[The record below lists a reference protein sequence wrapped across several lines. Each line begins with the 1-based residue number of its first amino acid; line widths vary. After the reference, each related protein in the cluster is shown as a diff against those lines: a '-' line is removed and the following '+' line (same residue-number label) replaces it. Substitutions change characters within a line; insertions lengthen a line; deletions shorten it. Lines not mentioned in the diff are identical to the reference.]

1 MNDAIKER
9 GLVLVCNVAGFV
21 DRILRDDLG
30 LGTRIPPGT
39 SFTHLVDHE
48 AEAKAQA
55 FMEEMQLKHAAHDWE
70 ITVPLDAHLTP
81 LHFSGARVD
90 DGFLVVVASTRDD
103 LHRINEELMRINNE
117 QANALRMVA
126 KDLAL
131 HARGNRALDDAAY
144 EQLTRVNNELA
155 NLQRE
160 LAQKNA
166 ELQTL
171 NETKNRFLGMA
182 AHDLRSPLGVIM
194 AYAQFLEAEAT
205 PVLNEEQREF
215 VAAIHRTSEF
225 MLNLVT
231 DLLDVS
237 TIESGRLELQRVSI
251 DVAALVERNVT
262 LNRTL
267 AARKRIAVDFVP
279 SAVGPVQAELDA
291 GKIQQVLN
299 NLLTNAVNYS
309 HADTRVIVTLE
320 ASPESVTVS
329 VRDQGQGI
337 PAEELPKLFRPFGRT
352 RVRGTAGEQS
362 TGLGL
367 AIARR
372 IVEGHGGEIAVES
385 QVGRGSEFRV
395 VLPRFTSP

>member
-1 MNDAIKER
+1 MKAPDKER
-9 GLVLVCNVAGFV
+9 GLVLVCGATGLV

-30 LGTRIPPGT
+30 LGARIPPGAP
-39 SFTHLVDHE
+39 FTLLVDGE
-48 AEAKAQA
+48 ATAKARA
-55 FMEEMQLKHAAHDWE
+55 FVEELQSRHAAHDWE
-70 ITVPLDAHLTP
+70 ITVPLNARLTP

-90 DGFLVVVASTRDD
+90 DGFLVVVAGTRDD
-103 LHRINEELMRINNE
+103 LDRINEELMRINNE
-117 QANALRMVA
+117 QANALRMAA

-131 HARGNRALDDAAY
+131 QARLPRERDDAAY
-144 EQLTRVNNELA
+144 EQLTLVNNELA

-160 LAQKNA
+160 MARKNA
-166 ELQTL
+166 ELQKL

-182 AHDLRSPLGVIM
+182 AHDLRNPLGVILT
-194 AYAQFLEAEAT
+194 YAEFLETEAT
-205 PVLNEEQREF
+205 QVLNAEQREF
-215 VAAIHRTSEF
+215 VATIRETSEF
-225 MLNLVT
+225 MLGLVN

-237 TIESGRLELQRVSI
+237 TIESGRLELKR
-251 DVAALVERNVT
+251 ALVDLTALVDRNVT

-267 AARKRIAVDFVP
+267 AARKRIVIEFTPPAD
-279 SAVGPVQAELDA
+279 GPVLAEVDA

-309 HADTRVIVTLE
+309 HADTRVVVALDV
-320 ASPESVTVS
+320 APESVTIR

-337 PAEELPKLFRPFGRT
+337 PKEDVPKLFRPFGRT

-372 IVEGHGGEIAVES
+372 IVEGHGGTIAVES
-385 QVGRGSEFRV
+385 KVGSGSEFRFA
-395 VLPRFTSP
+395 LPRTAP

>member
-1 MNDAIKER
+1 MNDAIRER
-9 GLVLVCNVAGFV
+9 GLVFVCNLAGFV
-21 DRILRDDLG
+21 ERILRDDLG
-30 LGTRIPPGT
+30 LGARIPPGT
-39 SFTHLVDHE
+39 PLTGLVDHE
-48 AEAKAQA
+48 VAAKAQA
-55 FMEEMQLKHAAHDWE
+55 FLAEMQTRHAAHDWE
-70 ITVPLDAHLTP
+70 ITVPVNAHLTP

-90 DGFLVVVASTRDD
+90 DGFLVVVASTRED

-117 QANALRMVA
+117 QANALRMAA

-131 HARGNRALDDAAY
+131 QARSNRALDDAAY

-160 LAQKNA
+160 MAQKNV
-166 ELQTL
+166 ELQKL

-182 AHDLRSPLGVIM
+182 AHDLRSPLSVIM

-215 VAAIHRTSEF
+215 VATIHQTSEF
-225 MLNLVT
+225 MLNLVN

-237 TIESGRLELQRVSI
+237 TIESGRLELKRALM
-251 DVAALVERNVT
+251 DVAALVEHNVT
-262 LNRTL
+262 LNRAL

-309 HADTRVIVTLE
+309 HADTRVVVTLDV
-320 ASPESVTVS
+320 SPESVTIC

-337 PAEELPKLFRPFGRT
+337 PVEELPKLFRPFGRT

-372 IVEGHGGEIAVES
+372 IVEGHGGTITVES

-395 VLPRFTSP
+395 VLPRFTQQ

>member
-1 MNDAIKER
+1 
-9 GLVLVCNVAGFV
+9 
-21 DRILRDDLG
+21 
-30 LGTRIPPGT
+30 
-39 SFTHLVDHE
+39 
-48 AEAKAQA
+48 
-55 FMEEMQLKHAAHDWE
+55 
-70 ITVPLDAHLTP
+70 
-81 LHFSGARVD
+81 
-90 DGFLVVVASTRDD
+90 
-103 LHRINEELMRINNE
+103 
-117 QANALRMVA
+117 VA

-160 LAQKNA
+160 MAQKNV
-166 ELQTL
+166 ELQKL

-182 AHDLRSPLGVIM
+182 AHDLRSPLSVIM

-215 VAAIHRTSEF
+215 VATIHRTSEF
-225 MLNLVT
+225 MLNLVN

-237 TIESGRLELQRVSI
+237 TIESGRLELQRAMI
-251 DVAALVERNVT
+251 DVAALVKHNVT

-267 AARKRIAVDFVP
+267 AARKRIAVEFVP

-309 HADTRVIVTLE
+309 HADTRVVVTLD
-320 ASPESVTVS
+320 ASSESVTIC

-372 IVEGHGGEIAVES
+372 IVEGHGGTITVES

-395 VLPRFTSP
+395 VLPRFPQQ

>member
-1 MNDAIKER
+1 MNAALKER
-9 GLVLVCNVAGFV
+9 GMVLVCGSTGLV

-30 LGTRIPPGT
+30 LGARIPPGT
-39 SFTHLVDHE
+39 PFIRLMDDE
-48 AEAKAQA
+48 ATAKAQA
-55 FMEEMQLKHAAHDWE
+55 FVEELQMNHAAHDWQ
-70 ITVPLDAHLTP
+70 ITVPLDAQLAP

-103 LHRINEELMRINNE
+103 LHRINEEMMRINNE
-117 QANALRMVA
+117 QANALRLAA

-131 HARGNRALDDAAY
+131 RAQGNRTLDDAAY

-160 LAQKNA
+160 MAQKNA
-166 ELQTL
+166 ELQKL

-194 AYAQFLEAEAT
+194 TYAEFLEAEAT

-215 VAAIHRTSEF
+215 VATIRQTSEF

-237 TIESGRLELQRVSI
+237 TIESGRLELQRSLVNVS
-251 DVAALVERNVT
+251 ALVERSVT
-262 LNRTL
+262 LNRVL
-267 AARKRIAVDFVP
+267 AARKRITVELLPPAG
-279 SAVGPVQAELDA
+279 GPVQAELDA

-309 HADTRVIVTLE
+309 HADTRVVVRLE
-320 ASPESVTVS
+320 ASPESVTVR

-352 RVRGTAGEQS
+352 RVRTTAGEMS

-372 IVEGHGGEIAVES
+372 IVEGHGGKLTVES
-385 QVGRGSEFRV
+385 QVGSGSEFRF
-395 VLPRFTSP
+395 VLPRSAPG

>member
-1 MNDAIKER
+1 MNDAMKER
-9 GLVLVCNVAGFV
+9 GLVLVCNAAGLV
-21 DRILRDDLG
+21 NRILRDDLG
-30 LGTRIPPGT
+30 LGARIPPGT
-39 SFTHLVDHE
+39 PFTRLVDNE
-48 AEAKAQA
+48 ATAKAQA
-55 FMEEMQLKHAAHDWE
+55 FVEELQLNHAAHDWE
-70 ITVPLDAHLTP
+70 ITVPLDAQLTP

-90 DGFLVVVASTRDD
+90 EGFLVVVAGTRDD

-117 QANALRMVA
+117 QANALRSAA

-131 HARGNRALDDAAY
+131 RARSNRALDDDAY

-160 LAQKNA
+160 MAQKNA
-166 ELQTL
+166 ELQKL

-182 AHDLRSPLGVIM
+182 AHDLRSPLGVILT
-194 AYAQFLEAEAT
+194 YAEFLEAEAT

-215 VAAIHRTSEF
+215 VATIRQTSEF
-225 MLNLVT
+225 MLNLVN

-237 TIESGRLELQRVSI
+237 TIESGRLELQRALI

-262 LNRTL
+262 LNRAL

-279 SAVGPVQAELDA
+279 PAGGPVQAELDA

-299 NLLTNAVNYS
+299 NLLTNAVHYS
-309 HADTRVIVTLE
+309 HADTRVVVTLE
-320 ASPESVTVS
+320 ASRESVTVK

-352 RVRGTAGEQS
+352 RVRATAGEQS

-372 IVEGHGGEIAVES
+372 IVEGHGGKLTVES
-385 QVGRGSEFRV
+385 QVGRGSEFQL
-395 VLPRFTSP
+395 VLPRFDPQ